1 MGTHG
6 AAGTRSRALA
16 RARRAAGPDSASSR
30 PTGRLTDW
38 PVARRLFAVIVAALL
53 MGLVFGG
60 LRVTDAE
67 NSANQ
72 FSKTQQLAKLSAQLV
87 TIVDDLQNERDA
99 TLVALIT
106 NSGKALPPVY
116 AKTNS
121 DLGPVRAEIQQ
132 IVNGGYPATTAAAAG
147 AVNLALSPDNVNKEL
162 HGLFTTAYPTGDVV
176 SPEYGGVIEDIIRLQ
191 AQVSLGI
198 TDQALTSDVQT
209 LNSLAQAKDLT
220 SQQVALLDQ
229 SMSNLP
235 SVTAH
240 FGTPGF
246 LDFTTETTLQV
257 DYVEEFNDE
266 AAFQSSATPAENAMY
281 DSLLGPQAA
290 KLSGETQSDNIE
302 QAFFAV
308 AGGTLNEASAKPVP
322 VVGVSQPSG
331 VSGISYPPFIKNIQL
346 DPLAGNPTTAGQD
359 GITAIPALQAAWD
372 KGNRAKL
379 TSMQAT
385 EQFVADNIVTRAT
398 QLQQAAQGNALTYI
412 IITVA
417 VLLIVLAAALFVAR
431 SLVLPLRRLRAGALD
446 IASVQLPERVRLL
459 SENPESAASMEVAP
473 INVASQDE
481 IGQVARAFDQVHSEA
496 VRLAGQQALLRSSFN
511 AMFVNLS
518 RRSQTLIERLA
529 RMIDTLEQHEDDPDR
544 LGSLFS
550 MDHLVTRMRRNSEN
564 LLLLAG
570 HDNPRKWSDAIPL
583 ADVARAATS
592 EIEQYNRVTLN
603 MTPDISLVGQAVSDV
618 VHLLAELVENAT
630 IFSPKDTQVQVTMQY
645 LASGGVLI
653 EVSDKGIGVSETR
666 LEEMNWRLDN
676 PPTIDVSVSRHMGL
690 FAVAK
695 LAERHGV
702 RVRLRPALPQGLSAL
717 VWLPDS
723 LVERTTR
730 LTSASSWSGS
740 QAGTRAVTSEVPAYG
755 GNGLATATAG
765 HAIASATAG
774 HATATAAHATATAGH
789 ATATAGHGSAG
800 NGSAGNGY
808 GATGARMPSGW
819 FRRGQAG
826 TMLPAAAGPGPG
838 AVAGSGPG
846 GGARFGG
853 AGFGADDVP
862 ASYAERANGEQST
875 AGLPVRVPKAARGP
889 GAGPPEGQGTGLAAR
904 TQGSPVA
911 GRGGNPLPQRSPDD
925 ARSRLAGFQRGTRR
939 AEGQVGGGKSPQP
952 GEGTER

>member
-16 RARRAAGPDSASSR
+16 RGRRAAGPDNVRSS
-30 PTGRLTDW
+30 PPGRMDLGLTDW
-38 PVARRLFAVIVAALL
+38 PVARRLFAVIMAALL

-60 LRVTDAE
+60 LRVADAE
-67 NSANQ
+67 SSASQ
-72 FSKTQQLAKLSAQLV
+72 FSKTQQLAKLGAQLV
-87 TIVDDLQNERDA
+87 TVVDDLQNERDA

-106 NSGKALPPVY
+106 NNDAGLAQVH

-121 DLGPVRAEIQQ
+121 DLGPVRVEIQQ
-132 IVNGGYPATTAAAAG
+132 VVSGGYPAAIESAAG
-147 AVNLALSPDNVNKEL
+147 AVNLALSPNNI
-162 HGLFTTAYPTGDVV
+162 GLLQNLFNTAFGTGDVV
-176 SPEYGGVIEDIIRLQ
+176 APDYGTVINEIITLQ
-191 AQVSLGI
+191 AQVSLGN
-198 TDQALTSDVQT
+198 TDQALNSNVQT
-209 LNSLAQAKDLT
+209 LTALAQAKDLT
-220 SQQVALLDQ
+220 SQQLALLDQ
-229 SMSNLP
+229 SMANN
-235 SVTAH
+235 SV

-246 LDFTTETTLQV
+246 LDFATETSLQV

-266 AAFQSSATPAENAMY
+266 AAFQHSANPAENSMY
-281 DSLLGPQAA
+281 DALLGPQAA
-290 KLSGETQSDNIE
+290 KLDGETMSDNIE

-308 AGGTLNEASAKPVP
+308 AGGTLNEPLAKPTDNPVP
-322 VVGVSQPSG
+322 VSG
-331 VSGISYPPFIKNIQL
+331 ASGISYPLFINKIQL
-346 DPLAGNPTTAGQD
+346 DPLANNPTTARQD
-359 GITAIPALQAAWD
+359 GIRTIAGLKAAWD

-379 TSMQAT
+379 DAMQAT
-385 EQFVADNIVTRAT
+385 EQFVAGNIVTRAT
-398 QLQQAAQGNALTYI
+398 QLQQAAQRTALTYI

-459 SENPESAASMEVAP
+459 SENPESAGTMDVAP
-473 INVASQDE
+473 INVTSQDE

-529 RMIDTLEQHEDDPDR
+529 RMIDTLEQHEDDPER

-570 HDNPRKWSDAIPL
+570 HDNPRKWSESIPL

-603 MTPDISLVGQAVSDV
+603 MTPDISLIGQAVSDV
-618 VHLLAELVENAT
+618 VHLLAELIENAT

-653 EVSDKGIGVSETR
+653 EVSDKGIGVSEAR

-690 FAVAK
+690 FAVAR

-723 LVERTTR
+723 LIERTAKLPVGGGWSR
-730 LTSASSWSGS
+730 QASARPTT
-740 QAGTRAVTSEVPAYG
+740 AEIPAYAG
-755 GNGLATATAG
+755 G
-765 HAIASATAG
+765 G
-774 HATATAAHATATAGH
+774 HATSGH
-789 ATATAGHGSAG
+789 ATVTSGHAAALG
-800 NGSAGNGY
+800 NGNGNDNGSGY
-808 GATGARMPSGW
+808 GSGTARMPSGW

-826 TMLPAAAGPGPG
+826 SLLPAAAGLDAGAGPG
-838 AVAGSGPG
+838 ADGP
-846 GGARFGG
+846 A
-853 AGFGADDVP
+853 AA
-862 ASYAERANGEQST
+862 YANGDQSV

-889 GAGPPEGQGTGLAAR
+889 GGGPPDGHTTAGLPGRTPGVPAA
-904 TQGSPVA
+904 GSA
-911 GRGGNPLPQRSPDD
+911 ANQLPRRSPDQ
-925 ARSRLAGFQRGTRR
+925 ARNRLAGFQRGTRR
-939 AEGQVGGGKSPQP
+939 AEGQGGTGGKAPQS
-952 GEGTER
+952 GERTER

>member
-16 RARRAAGPDSASSR
+16 RARKTAGPDNVRSS
-30 PTGRLTDW
+30 PPGRMDLGLTDW
-38 PVARRLFAVIVAALL
+38 PVARRLFTVIVAALL

-60 LRVTDAE
+60 LRVADE
-67 NSANQ
+67 ESSASQ
-72 FSKTQQLAKLSAQLV
+72 FSKTQQLAKLGAQLV
-87 TIVDDLQNERDA
+87 TVVDDLQNERDA

-106 NSGKALPPVY
+106 NNGAGLAQVH
-116 AKTNS
+116 AKTNT
-121 DLGPVRAEIQQ
+121 DLGPVRTEIQQ
-132 IVNGGYPATTAAAAG
+132 IVNGGFPAAVQADAG
-147 AVNLALSPDNVNKEL
+147 AVNLALSPNNIAQL
-162 HGLFTTAYPTGDVV
+162 QNLFNTAFGTGDVV
-176 SPEYGGVIEDIIRLQ
+176 APDYSTVINGIITLQ
-191 AQVSLGI
+191 AQVSLGN
-198 TDQALTSDVQT
+198 TDQSLNSNVQT
-209 LNSLAQAKDLT
+209 LTALAQAKDLT
-220 SQQVALLDQ
+220 SQQLALLDQ
-229 SMSNLP
+229 SMANAP
-235 SVTAH
+235 GSV

-246 LDFTTETTLQV
+246 LDFATETSLQV

-266 AAFQSSATPAENAMY
+266 AAFQHAASPAENSMY
-281 DSLLGPQAA
+281 DTLLGPQAA
-290 KLSGETQSDNIE
+290 KLDGETMSDNIE
-302 QAFFAV
+302 QALFAV
-308 AGGTLNEASAKPVP
+308 AGGTLNEPLAKPTDNPVP
-322 VVGVSQPSG
+322 VTGP
-331 VSGISYPPFIKNIQL
+331 SGISYPLFISHVQL
-346 DPLAGNPTTAGQD
+346 DPQANNPTTPKMD
-359 GITAIPALQAAWD
+359 GIATIPALKAAWD

-379 TSMQAT
+379 NAMQST
-385 EQFVADNIVTRAT
+385 EQFVADNIVARAT
-398 QLQQAAQGNALTYI
+398 QLQHAAQRTALTYI

-459 SENPESAASMEVAP
+459 SENPESAGTMDVAP
-473 INVASQDE
+473 INVTSQDE

-496 VRLAGQQALLRSSFN
+496 VRLAGQQAMLRSSFN

-529 RMIDTLEQHEDDPDR
+529 RMIDTLEQHEDDPER

-570 HDNPRKWSDAIPL
+570 HDNPRKWSEAIPL

-618 VHLLAELVENAT
+618 VHLLAELIENAT
-630 IFSPKDTQVQVTMQY
+630 IFSPKDTQVQVNMQY

-653 EVSDKGIGVSETR
+653 EVSDKGIGVSEAR

-690 FAVAK
+690 FAVAR

-723 LVERTTR
+723 LVERTTKLSAAGGWSR
-730 LTSASSWSGS
+730 PPSVRPATSEIPAY
-740 QAGTRAVTSEVPAYG
+740 AGGGYAGVTS
-755 GNGLATATAG
+755 G
-765 HAIASATAG
+765 HASVTTG
-774 HATATAAHATATAGH
+774 HASVTSGH
-789 ATATAGHGSAG
+789 ASVTSGHAVAA
-800 NGSAGNGY
+800 NGSAANGNDNGS
-808 GATGARMPSGW
+808 GFGSAGARMPSGW

-826 TMLPAAAGPGPG
+826 NLLPAAAGL
-838 AVAGSGPG
+838 
-846 GGARFGG
+846 G
-853 AGFGADDVP
+853 AGLGRGQDGPA
-862 ASYAERANGEQST
+862 ASYANGDQSA

-889 GAGPPEGQGTGLAAR
+889 GGAPPDGQATAGLPGR
-904 TQGSPVA
+904 TPGVPAVGPA
-911 GRGGNPLPQRSPDD
+911 GHKLPRRSPDQ
-925 ARSRLAGFQRGTRR
+925 ARNRLAGFQRGTRR
-939 AEGQVGGGKSPQP
+939 AEGQGGTAPQP
-952 GEGTER
+952 GERTER